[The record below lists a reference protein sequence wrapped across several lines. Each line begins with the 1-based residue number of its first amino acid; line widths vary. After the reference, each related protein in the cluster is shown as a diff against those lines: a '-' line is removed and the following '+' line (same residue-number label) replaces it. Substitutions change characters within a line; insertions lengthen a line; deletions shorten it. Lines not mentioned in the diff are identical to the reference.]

1 MRDAMK
7 IRYLIIA
14 ALMFAA
20 YGWVGSM
27 ERADAERE
35 AEHYA
40 EMVCAG
46 AWPDY
51 DNRNPDCTE
60 VAK

>member
-1 MRDAMK
+1 MNWK
-7 IRYLIIA
+7 NIA
-14 ALMFAA
+14 GLVVFAAA
-20 YGWVGSM
+20 YGLVGTM
-27 ERADAERE
+27 DINDEKRQ

-51 DNRNPDCTE
+51 DDRNPDCE
-60 VAK
+60 E